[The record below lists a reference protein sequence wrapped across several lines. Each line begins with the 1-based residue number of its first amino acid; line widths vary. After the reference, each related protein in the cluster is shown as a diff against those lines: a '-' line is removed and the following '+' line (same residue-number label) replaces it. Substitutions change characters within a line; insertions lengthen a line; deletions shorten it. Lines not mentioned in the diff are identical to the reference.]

1 MCCPIF
7 AIEYIVTMR
16 KHEMDQSEFIPG
28 IYNYCDTWC
37 ERCLFTSRCHS
48 YQIQQEE
55 PATASPAPNKS
66 GEVLVQQLTEALNL
80 TKQYIEK
87 LRDQSGAPPD
97 VDGPS
102 ETEKQGLE
110 EQAAFRRQQTKNHPI
125 AKLSHQYLRISGEWL
140 RNEADL
146 LVVAGEQQ
154 LQVVEMGIRE
164 YDDALATLDA
174 LKDAWEMIKWYR
186 TLIPVKAMSALRVLS
201 ETTTDPYLNNY
212 YLGKAKLV
220 LVCIDQSL
228 SAWQTMLE
236 SYPEKL
242 DEALDALALLSRIR
256 RELEE
261 LFPNARAFKRP
272 GLD

>member
-1 MCCPIF
+1 MKQP
-7 AIEYIVTMR
+7 
-16 KHEMDQSEFIPG
+16 DFIPG

-37 ERCLFTSRCHS
+37 ERCLFTARCHS
-48 YQIQQEE
+48 FQMQQDELV
-55 PATASPAPNKS
+55 TGNLSPAKK

-87 LRDQSGAPPD
+87 LQAQGNIPTIDEP
-97 VDGPS
+97 
-102 ETEKQGLE
+102 TEAEKRTLE
-110 EQAAFRRQQTKNHPI
+110 EDAAFRRQQVKNHPI
-125 AKLSHQYLRISGEWL
+125 AQLSHKYLRTSGEWL

-146 LVVAGEQQ
+146 LEVTGQQQ
-154 LQVVEMGIRE
+154 LRVVEMGIRN
-164 YDDALATLDA
+164 YDEALATLNA

-201 ETTTDPYLNNY
+201 DPITDPHLNDY

-220 LVCIDQSL
+220 LVCIDRSL
-228 SAWQTMLE
+228 GAWQTMLD
-236 SYPEKL
+236 SYPEKI

-256 RELEE
+256 REMEE
-261 LFPNARAFKRP
+261 LFPDARGFKRP